1 MAAVAAIEDINVV
14 IDSIVVAVRC
24 CQLRLIYVVVVG
36 GVIGGVVVIV
46 IADIFEVAL
55 YLNII
60 VKKGQIRFND
70 LVMI

>member
-1 MAAVAAIEDINVV
+1 MAAVATIEDINVV